1 MANTDF
7 NGDGRDDLLWRSI
20 TGGVS
25 NWLATSTGGF
35 TNNDA
40 NALTQVD
47 TYWEILGSGDFNG
60 DGRDDILWI
69 SDANEISNWLATPSG
84 GFTVNDSHAFSQTS
98 TQQNPAGIGDF
109 NGDGRDD
116 ILFWDYHQS
125 VTVWQGTSTG
135 GFLHGSPASATTS
148 STSWNV
154 AGIGDFNGDGRDD
167 ILWRNAD
174 TGALTDWLGSAAGS
188 FTVNDA
194 NALQQVPIDWQVAGT
209 GDFNGD
215 GRDDILWRNDNG
227 ALSIWLGS
235 ANGGFTIN
243 DVNAFRQV
251 PTNWHVASTGDYNG
265 DGRDDILWRSDGG
278 AVSNWL
284 GTAAGGFTINDAAAY
299 VQVDVSWGIGPNW
312 DPWDY
317 G

>member
-7 NGDGRDDLLWRSI
+7 NGDGRDDLLWRS
-20 TGGVS
+20 TNGGIS

-35 TNNDA
+35 NNNDA

-60 DGRDDILWI
+60 DGRDDVLWI
-69 SDANEISNWLATPSG
+69 SDASELSNWLATPSG
-84 GFTVNDSHAFSQTS
+84 GFAVNDSHAFSQTS

-116 ILFWDYHQS
+116 IL
-125 VTVWQGTSTG
+125 
-135 GFLHGSPASATTS
+135 
-148 STSWNV
+148 
-154 AGIGDFNGDGRDD
+154 
-167 ILWRNAD
+167 WRNAA

-188 FTVNDA
+188 FTINDG

-215 GRDDILWRNDNG
+215 GRDDVLWRNDNG
-227 ALSIWLGS
+227 ALSNWLGS
-235 ANGGFTIN
+235 DTGGFVIN
-243 DVNAFRQV
+243 DANAFRQV
-251 PTNWHVASTGDYNG
+251 ATNWHVAGTGDYNG
-265 DGRDDILWRSDGG
+265 DGRDDVVWLSDAG

-299 VQVDVSWGIGPNW
+299 AQVDISWGIGRNW

-317 G
+317 